1 VGQDHAEPSTSLEDE
16 AETFPQWGI
25 AVLVIGLAA
34 IAFVVIFGVSMVIQ
48 DLHFPFQFFPYKN
61 RPILNIT
68 FKAVFRIHDILVW
81 TRIRIR
87 GSMPLNNGSDPD
99 AYPDPTIFVID
110 LQDANKK
117 LIGF

>member
-48 DLHFPFQFFPYKN
+48 DLHIPFFPLKN
-61 RPILNIT
+61 SRVLKGKLSRD
-68 FKAVFRIHDILVW
+68 FLLQVF
-81 TRIRIR
+81 
-87 GSMPLNNGSDPD
+87 S
-99 AYPDPTIFVID
+99 
-110 LQDANKK
+110 
-117 LIGF
+117 

>member
-48 DLHFPFQFFPYKN
+48 DLHIPSFPHKN
-61 RPILNIT
+61 RRVLKGTVSQNCFASDFFKKKKIYLQVLILLHKGVPKSN
-68 FKAVFRIHDILVW
+68 
-81 TRIRIR
+81 
-87 GSMPLNNGSDPD
+87 
-99 AYPDPTIFVID
+99 
-110 LQDANKK
+110 
-117 LIGF
+117 